1 MKANNFNVMKGL
13 VECTG
18 SMESG
23 KKYASNGILEVA
35 LLDKF
40 GPVSATGVVV
50 PVKVETNL
58 KISCAD

>member
-1 MKANNFNVMKGL
+1 MLWGL

-40 GPVSATGVVV
+40 RTRICNWGSS
-50 PVKVETNL
+50 
-58 KISCAD
+58 SCKS